1 MNINQKINSSSLNS
15 AKLMIEEL
23 SNRYNYKENLFNTLS
38 ENLKKQQRLS
48 DSLNLA
54 IKRINDNPLNS
65 RLSTV
70 KEIQKSSFFS
80 LPENLREQQRLSDS
94 LNLAIKRINEN
105 SLNSRLSTVKEIQK
119 SSSYLLSENLRKQQR
134 LSDSLNL
141 AIKRINDNPLN
152 SYLSTVKE
160 IQKSSSYLLSENLR
174 KQQHLS
180 DSLNVVIKRINDNP
194 LNSLL
199 STAKEIQK
207 SGSFS
212 LSENLKNQDLISDSL
227 KLAIRRVNE
236 YYSNSFSSI
245 TKKIEKSSTFSSPIR
260 SYNKM
265 ISEAL
270 KFDNIKIPVELI
282 SLELPKIEDVIIVSK
297 PHMPEKIQEEIE
309 LEFDGYFK
317 ENNEIINN
325 SILDM
330 ESIRKIILNRYL
342 NFLLSILVLMIQFY
356 SDNKVYHLLINAV
369 FLIHSFFLTSDK

>member
-1 MNINQKINSSSLNS
+1 MNINHKINSSSLNS

-38 ENLKKQQRLS
+38 ENL
-48 DSLNLA
+48 
-54 IKRINDNPLNS
+54 
-65 RLSTV
+65 
-70 KEIQKSSFFS
+70 
-80 LPENLREQQRLSDS
+80 
-94 LNLAIKRINEN
+94 
-105 SLNSRLSTVKEIQK
+105 
-119 SSSYLLSENLRKQQR
+119 RKQQR

-141 AIKRINDNPLN
+141 AIKRINKNSLN
-152 SYLSTVKE
+152 SRLSTIKE
-160 IQKSSSYLLSENLR
+160 IQESSSFLLSENL
-174 KQQHLS
+174 KIQHRLS
-180 DSLNVVIKRINDNP
+180 DSLNVSIKRINEKP

-207 SGSFS
+207 PGSFS

-227 KLAIRRVNE
+227 KFSIRRVNE
-236 YYSNSFSSI
+236 YYLNSFSSI
-245 TKKIEKSSTFSSPIR
+245 TKEIEKSSTISSIR

-297 PHMPEKIQEEIE
+297 LHMPEKIQEEIE
-309 LEFDGYFK
+309 LEFDEYFK

-342 NFLLSILVLMIQFY
+342 NFLLSILVLMIQYY
-356 SDNKVYHLLINAV
+356 SDNKDYHLLINAI
-369 FLIHSFFLTSDK
+369 LIIHSFFLTSDK